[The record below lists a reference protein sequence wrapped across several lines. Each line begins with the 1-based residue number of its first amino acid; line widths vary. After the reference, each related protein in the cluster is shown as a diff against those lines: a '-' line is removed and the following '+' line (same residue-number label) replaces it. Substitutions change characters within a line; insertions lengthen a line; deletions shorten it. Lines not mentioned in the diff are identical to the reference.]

1 MSTDSSTH
9 GWFTLGD
16 VLAGHATT
24 GPDDVALVC
33 GSDRLSWR
41 ALDQRV
47 DALVGV
53 LGSRGAGPGE
63 RVLWLG
69 QNCHRLLEALFAT
82 ARLGAALCPVN
93 WRQRPEELRF
103 VLEDADPVVVL
114 WQAEEIGD
122 AVAAV
127 RPPSGSGA
135 WIGHDDPGV
144 QGYEALLGER
154 LSGGSRTGRL
164 VDSDEPRQPVDANRP
179 ARPVDPGGPVLMLY
193 TAAFDGQ
200 PNGALL
206 SHTALLS
213 QTTTLRLLEGVGAD
227 EVFLNSGPL
236 FHIGTL
242 RRTLAV
248 LHAGGR
254 NVMLRRVV
262 PEELG
267 RLVEAEGCTSAFL
280 QRPTMEQLVE
290 HNRDGRFDL
299 SSLRTPPGPPGW
311 DDMVTVVRG
320 PRVRSGY
327 GQTELAG
334 VVTFALPERPT
345 VGGLPGPLAAVEVLD
360 PAGAPVPAGQ
370 TGEIAVRG
378 PMVMNGYHRRPEL
391 SAAKRRHGWHHTGDL
406 GRREAD
412 GSISFVGPL
421 RKMIKS
427 AAENVYPAEVEAA
440 LRRHP
445 GVSKAAVIGVPD
457 ATWGQRVLA
466 VVVPAAGLAAEWRGL
481 VDALTEHCRA
491 ELAGYR
497 RPRLFELVDE
507 LPTRAGAVDYDALDT
522 RFGGGGY
529 PGEG

>member
-1 MSTDSSTH
+1 MPEPNEPTGSTAPSPH
-9 GWFTLGD
+9 PAAGWFTLGD
-16 VLAGHATT
+16 VLAGHAATRA
-24 GPDDVALVC
+24 GEPAVVC
-33 GSDRLSWR
+33 GPDRLSWR
-41 ALDQRV
+41 ALDRRV
-47 DALVGV
+47 DALAGV
-53 LGSRGAGPGE
+53 LAARGAGPGE

-69 QNCHRLLEALFAT
+69 QNCHRLLEALFAA
-82 ARLGAALCPVN
+82 ARLGAVLCPVN

-103 VLEDADPVVVL
+103 VLRDADPAVVL

-127 RPPSGSGA
+127 RPSTTEGEGPGPH
-135 WIGHDDPGV
+135 WVGHDDPGEH
-144 QGYEALLGER
+144 GYEALLAA
-154 LSGGSRTGRL
+154 SRPTGRPG
-164 VDSDEPRQPVDANRP
+164 V
-179 ARPVDPGGPVLMLY
+179 PVDPGEPVLMLY
-193 TAAFDGQ
+193 TAAFDGR

-206 SHTALLS
+206 SQTALLAQS
-213 QTTTLRLLEGVGAD
+213 TTLRLLEGVGAN

-248 LHAGGR
+248 AHAGGR
-254 NVMLRRVV
+254 NVMLRRVAPAEV
-262 PEELG
+262 C
-267 RLVEAEGCTSAFL
+267 RLVEAERCSSAFL

-290 HNRDGRFDL
+290 HNRAGRHDL

-311 DDMVTVVRG
+311 DEMVTVVRG

-360 PAGAPVPAGQ
+360 PSGAPVAAGQ

-391 SAAKRRHGWHHTGDL
+391 TAAKRRHGWHHTGDL

-445 GVSKAAVIGVPD
+445 GVSGAAVIGVPD

-466 VVVPAAGLAAEWRGL
+466 VVVPAPAAALDTLAE
-481 VDALTEHCRA
+481 ALTEHCRG

-507 LPTRAGAVDYDALDT
+507 LPTRAGAVDYDALDA

>member
-1 MSTDSSTH
+1 MSTAPPGPPGPH
-9 GWFTLGD
+9 WFGLGD
-16 VLAGHATT
+16 VLSEHARTR
-24 GPDDVALVC
+24 PDDTAVVC
-33 GSDRLSWR
+33 GTHRSSWSELDRR
-41 ALDQRV
+41 VGAL
-47 DALVGV
+47 AAV
-53 LGSRGAGPGE
+53 LASRGLAPGE
-63 RVLWLG
+63 RLLWLG
-69 QNCHRLLEALFAT
+69 QNCHRMLEALFAA
-82 ARLGAALCPVN
+82 ARLGAVLCPVN
-93 WRQRPEELRF
+93 WRQSVDELRF
-103 VLEDADPVVVL
+103 VLADAEPAVVL
-114 WQAEEIGD
+114 WQAEEIGE

-127 RPPSGSGA
+127 RPAAGSGH
-135 WIGHDDPGV
+135 WIQHDDPGPD
-144 QGYEALLGER
+144 GYEALLAAA
-154 LSGGSRTGRL
+154 
-164 VDSDEPRQPVDANRP
+164 EPVA
-179 ARPVDPGGPVLMLY
+179 AAPVDPGEPVLMLY
-193 TAAFDGQ
+193 TAAFDGR

-206 SHTALLS
+206 SHTALLA

-248 LHAGGR
+248 AHAGGR

-262 PEELG
+262 ADELC
-267 RLVEAEGCTSAFL
+267 RLVEAERCTSAFL
-280 QRPTMEQLVE
+280 RRPTMEQLVE
-290 HNRDGRFDL
+290 HNRAGDHDL

-311 DDMVTVVRG
+311 AEMVTVVPG

-360 PAGAPVPAGQ
+360 PSGAPVPTGR

-391 SAAKRRHGWHHTGDL
+391 SETKRRHGWHHTGDL

-440 LRRHP
+440 LRRHS
-445 GVSKAAVIGVPD
+445 GVAKAAVIGLPD

-466 VVVPAAGLAAEWRGL
+466 VVVPTATSADPE
-481 VDALTEHCRA
+481 
-491 ELAGYR
+491 
-497 RPRLFELVDE
+497 
-507 LPTRAGAVDYDALDT
+507 PT
-522 RFGGGGY
+522 
-529 PGEG
+529 

>member
-1 MSTDSSTH
+1 MSTDPSTP

-16 VLAGHATT
+16 LLAGHALTR
-24 GPDDVALVC
+24 PDDTALVC
-33 GSDRLSWR
+33 GPDRLSWR
-41 ALDQRV
+41 ALDRRV
-47 DALVGV
+47 DALAAA
-53 LGSRGAGPGE
+53 LADRGAGPGE

-69 QNCHRLLEALFAT
+69 QNCHRLLEALFAA
-82 ARLGAALCPVN
+82 ARLGAVLCPVN

-103 VLEDADPVVVL
+103 VLEDADPAVVL

-122 AVAAV
+122 TVAEV
-127 RPPSGSGA
+127 RPATASGPGQP
-135 WIGHDDPGV
+135 WVGHDDPCA
-144 QGYEALLGER
+144 QGYEALVGRR
-154 LSGGSRTGRL
+154 LANGVGRSGRL
-164 VDSDEPRQPVDANRP
+164 VDAGE
-179 ARPVDPGGPVLMLY
+179 PVLMLY
-193 TAAFDGQ
+193 TAAFDGR

-206 SHTALLS
+206 SHTALLAQS
-213 QTTTLRLLEGVGAD
+213 VTLRLLEGVGAD

-248 LHAGGR
+248 AHAGGR
-254 NVMLRRVV
+254 NVMLRRVA
-262 PEELG
+262 PDELC
-267 RLVEAEGCTSAFL
+267 RLVEAERCTSAFL
-280 QRPTMEQLVE
+280 QRPTMEQLVA
-290 HNRDGRFDL
+290 HNRGGRYDL
-299 SSLRTPPGPPGW
+299 SSLRTSPGPPGW
-311 DDMVTVVRG
+311 DDMVTVVPG

-360 PAGAPVPAGQ
+360 PTGAPVPAGQ

-391 SAAKRRHGWHHTGDL
+391 TAAKRRHGWHHTGDL

-440 LRRHP
+440 LRGHP
-445 GVSKAAVIGVPD
+445 GVSAAAVIGVPD

-466 VVVPAAGLAAEWRGL
+466 VVVPAPAVMVPGAAADTL

-507 LPTRAGAVDYDALDT
+507 LPTRAGAVDYDALDA